1 MLIQFLQAMNQ
12 NQSMDDNIA
21 IMQRQITK
29 VERETVFLRD
39 IYRPYLESE
48 LAYYILMHEQWL
60 LLPGEQMIRLE
71 QPPQETVLYDSLP
84 DDVLVP
90 TYTSVKDMDTD
101 QAWQHFYKKIIETN
115 FR

>member
-1 MLIQFLQAMNQ
+1 
-12 NQSMDDNIA
+12 
-21 IMQRQITK
+21 
-29 VERETVFLRD
+29 
-39 IYRPYLESE
+39 
-48 LAYYILMHEQWL
+48 
-60 LLPGEQMIRLE
+60 MIRLE